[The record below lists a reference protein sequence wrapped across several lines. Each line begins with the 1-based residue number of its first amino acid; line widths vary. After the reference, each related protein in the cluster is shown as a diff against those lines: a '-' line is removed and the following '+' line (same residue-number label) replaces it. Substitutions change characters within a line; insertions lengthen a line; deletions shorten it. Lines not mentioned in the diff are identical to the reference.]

1 MSESEKMQ
9 LLERV
14 SQLDPKDQERL
25 GWFVAG
31 MNAKADADHSRV
43 DQKADKEEARVNETQ
58 TQ

>member
-14 SQLDPKDQERL
+14 SQMDSKDQERL

-31 MNAKADADHSRV
+31 MNAKADAEHRE
-43 DQKADKEEARVNETQ
+43 QEQAANNEEPKNDG
-58 TQ
+58 